1 MEVVKMAFTPDQV
14 QWIRQYIAQRVESEA
29 TRKMLEDLKDAAA
42 KDTDELRLLLRFRK
56 LDVAERKA
64 LLLELERKSK
74 IVSIRTAGGG

>member
-1 MEVVKMAFTPDQV
+1 MKVKQMPFTPEQ
-14 QWIRQYIAQRVESEA
+14 IKYIERYVFRKTIDDALKMMKDVAAQ
-29 TRKMLEDLKDAAA
+29 DA
-42 KDTDELRLLLRFRK
+42 DELRLLLRFRK

>member
-42 KDTDELRLLLRFRK
+42 KDADELRLLLRFRK